1 MRQTLDNIIFVGM
14 PGCGKSTLGV
24 LYAKAQNYAFCDTD
38 LLVQQNEKLPLFKII
53 DKKGLAGFLETESQ
67 VVSSIHG
74 YHRTVIATGGSVV
87 LSERAMANLQKNG
100 LIVYIKLPCEE
111 IKARIRNITTRGIV
125 MNKNETL
132 EDIYRERTPLY
143 EKYADIIVDCSGLR
157 SEQSL
162 EKIIAAVK
170 EAKKMKRKSCCT

>member
-24 LYAKAQNYAFCDTD
+24 LFAKARTYAFCDTD
-38 LLVQQNEKLPLFKII
+38 LLVQQKEKLPLFKII
-53 DKKGLAGFLETESQ
+53 EKKGLSGFLETESQ
-67 VVSSIHG
+67 VVSTLSG

-87 LSERAMANLQKNG
+87 LSDRAMQNLRKNG
-100 LIVYIKLPCEE
+100 IIVYIKLPCEE
-111 IKARIRNITTRGIV
+111 IVSRVKNITTRGIV

-143 EKYADIIVDCSGLR
+143 EKYADITVDCAGLR

-170 EAKKMKRKSCCT
+170 EAKQIK